1 MTWLDVLALLG
12 AGAAAG
18 LINTVVGS
26 GTLITFPTLLALGLP
41 PVTAN
46 MSNTVG
52 LAPGSLS
59 GALSMRPEL
68 DGQRERIW
76 RLGTASLL
84 GGIVGAVLLLRLPSA
99 AFDAIV
105 PILIGIGCLLV
116 IVQPTV
122 TRRIAARRE
131 RLGTAEPA
139 PHGAIWLWIAVL
151 LTGVY
156 GGYFGA
162 AQGVLLLGVMGIGL
176 AETLP
181 RINAVKNVLALIV
194 NAVAGVLFVIISVVP
209 GGQQDAQV
217 NWGAAVTIAAGS
229 VLGAQVG
236 GRVGRKLPAT
246 VYRVII
252 VAVGVAAIV
261 SLMRG

>member
-1 MTWLDVLALLG
+1 MTWLELLALLA

-26 GTLITFPTLLALGLP
+26 GTLITFPTLLALGVP
-41 PVTAN
+41 PVVAN
-46 MSNTVG
+46 VSNTVG

-68 DGQRERIW
+68 SGQRDRII
-76 RLGTASLL
+76 RLGLASLI
-84 GGIVGAVLLLRLPSA
+84 GGITGAVLLLVLPSA

-116 IVQPTV
+116 IVQPV
-122 TRRIAARRE
+122 LSRRLAARRA
-131 RLGTAEPA
+131 RLGVGAAPA
-139 PHGAIWLWIAVL
+139 HGSLWLWTMVL

-162 AQGVLLLGVMGIGL
+162 AQGVLLLAIMGIGL
-176 AETLP
+176 VEDLP
-181 RINAVKNVLALIV
+181 RINALKNVLALIV
-194 NAVAGVLFVIISVVP
+194 NGIAGLIFVILP
-209 GGQQDAQV
+209 LTPWAQA
-217 NWGAAVTIAAGS
+217 GAAIYWPAAFAIAVGS

-236 GRVGRKLPAT
+236 GRVGRRLPPT
-246 VYRVII
+246 LYRVVI
-252 VAVGVAAIV
+252 VCVGVAAIIGLV
-261 SLMRG
+261 R

>member
-1 MTWLDVLALLG
+1 VTWLELLALLG

-26 GTLITFPTLLALGLP
+26 GTLITFPTLLALGVP
-41 PVTAN
+41 PVVAN
-46 MSNTVG
+46 VSNTVG

-68 DGQRERIW
+68 SGQRDRII
-76 RLGTASLL
+76 RLGLASLI
-84 GGIVGAVLLLRLPSA
+84 GGITGAVLLLVLPSS

-116 IVQPTV
+116 IVQPV
-122 TRRIAARRE
+122 LSRRLAERRAQMGVGA
-131 RLGTAEPA
+131 LPA
-139 PHGAIWLWIAVL
+139 HGSLWLWLMVL

-162 AQGVLLLGVMGIGL
+162 AQGVLLLAIMGIGL
-176 AETLP
+176 VEELP
-181 RINAVKNVLALIV
+181 RINALKNVLALIV
-194 NAVAGVLFVIISVVP
+194 NGIAGLIFVILP
-209 GGQQDAQV
+209 LTPWAQA
-217 NWGAAVTIAAGS
+217 GAAINWPAAIAIALGS

-236 GRVGRKLPAT
+236 GRVGRRLPPT
-246 VYRVII
+246 VYRVVI
-252 VAVGVAAIV
+252 VCVGVAAIIG
-261 SLMRG
+261 LLR

>member
-1 MTWLDVLALLG
+1 MTWLDLVALLG
-12 AGAAAG
+12 AGTAAG

-26 GTLITFPTLLALGLP
+26 GTLITFPTLLALGVP

-68 DGQRERIW
+68 DGQRQRVW
-76 RLGTASLL
+76 RLGSASLL
-84 GGIVGAVLLLRLPSA
+84 GGIAGAGLLLWLPSA

-105 PILIGIGCLLV
+105 PVLIGIGCLLV
-116 IVQPTV
+116 IVQPRLSRWIAV
-122 TRRIAARRE
+122 RRLRQGAAQ
-131 RLGTAEPA
+131 PP
-139 PHGAIWLWIAVL
+139 PHGAIGLWIAVL
-151 LTGVY
+151 ICGVY

-176 AETLP
+176 VETLP

-194 NAVAGVLFVIISVVP
+194 NGVAGVLFVIISIVP
-209 GGQQDAQV
+209 GGQPDARID
-217 NWGAAVTIAAGS
+217 WGAALTIAVGS

-236 GRVGRKLPAT
+236 GRVGRKLPPMI
-246 VYRVII
+246 YRVII
-252 VAVGVAAIV
+252 VAVGVVAII
-261 SLMRG
+261 SLRR

>member
-1 MTWLDVLALLG
+1 MTWLELLALLG

-41 PVTAN
+41 PVVAN
-46 MSNTVG
+46 VSNTVG

-68 DGQRERIW
+68 AGQRPRII
-76 RLGTASLL
+76 RLGLASLI
-84 GGIVGAVLLLRLPSA
+84 GGITGALLLLVLPSS

-116 IVQPTV
+116 IIQPYLS
-122 TRRIAARRE
+122 RRLAARRA
-131 RLGTAEPA
+131 RLGVGAAPA
-139 PHGAIWLWIAVL
+139 HGSLWLWLVIL

-162 AQGVLLLGVMGIGL
+162 AQGVLLVAILGVGL
-176 AETLP
+176 VEELP
-181 RINAVKNVLALIV
+181 RINGLKNVLAMIV
-194 NAVAGVLFVIISVVP
+194 NGIAGLVFIILP
-209 GGQQDAQV
+209 LTPWAQPDAAI
-217 NWGAAVTIAAGS
+217 NWPAAITIAVGS

-236 GRVGRKLPAT
+236 GTVGRRLQPT

-252 VAVGVAAIV
+252 VCVGVIAIIALV
-261 SLMRG
+261 RP

>member
-1 MTWLDVLALLG
+1 VTWLDLVALLG

-26 GTLITFPTLLALGLP
+26 GTLITFPTLLALGIP

-68 DGQRERIW
+68 DGQRQRVR

-84 GGIVGAVLLLRLPSA
+84 GGITGAVLLLWLPST

-122 TRRIAARRE
+122 SRWITARRL
-131 RLGTAEPA
+131 RQDSGQPP
-139 PHGAIWLWIAVL
+139 PHGAIGLWIAVL
-151 LTGVY
+151 ITGVY

-176 AETLP
+176 VETLP

-194 NAVAGVLFVIISVVP
+194 NAVAGVLFVLISMVP
-209 GGQQDAQV
+209 GGQQDARID
-217 NWGAAVTIAAGS
+217 WGAALTIALGS

-236 GRVGRKLPAT
+236 GRVGRKLPAMI
-246 VYRVII
+246 YRVVI
-252 VAVGVAAIV
+252 VAVGVVAIV
-261 SLMRG
+261 SLRR